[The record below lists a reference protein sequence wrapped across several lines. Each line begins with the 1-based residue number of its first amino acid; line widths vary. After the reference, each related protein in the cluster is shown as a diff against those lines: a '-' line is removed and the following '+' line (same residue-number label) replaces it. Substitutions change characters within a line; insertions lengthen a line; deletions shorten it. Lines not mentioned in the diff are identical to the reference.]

1 MQKRKTSTSN
11 ICYIGEIRRVVLV
24 PEASFFFLSAAST
37 IESWLSFPI
46 KYALIPNLLIF
57 FTFYFDIQDGFW
69 YEASAY
75 DAYRSKN
82 KVGVPSGVFSI
93 LAL

>member
-46 KYALIPNLLIF
+46 KFALIPNLLIFF

-69 YEASAY
+69 YEVSAY
-75 DAYRSKN
+75 DAYQSEEN
-82 KVGVPSGVFSI
+82 KVV
-93 LAL
+93 